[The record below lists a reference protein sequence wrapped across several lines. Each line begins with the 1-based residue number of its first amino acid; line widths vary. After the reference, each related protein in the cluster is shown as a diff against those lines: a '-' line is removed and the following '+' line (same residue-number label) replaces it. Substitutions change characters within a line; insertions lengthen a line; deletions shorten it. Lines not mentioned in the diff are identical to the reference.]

1 MQVLIRIHNIFAK
14 NHHKKYCI
22 MKTIV
27 LLLTSLMPFAL
38 FSQSKSSSVDIK
50 RPVPSNMAIS
60 PESHENVLTENTLN
74 LEVHL
79 IAENKSSSDQQ
90 YSIRMSGLRSRSD
103 RRLLL
108 VEAQPILL
116 TLSNGKVLEFN
127 TVGAG
132 IKEVND
138 SRSASHGI
146 DDDLVFMVSREQIN
160 EIIQGRIVNVRFA
173 LNGTS
178 MINYQVENNR
188 FSEALSQQLE
198 VLDGNEN
205 PMRGD
210 IDRYIVPLQIVTPER

>member
-1 MQVLIRIHNIFAK
+1 
-14 NHHKKYCI
+14 

-27 LLLTSLMPFAL
+27 LLLTALMPFAL
-38 FSQSKSSSVDIK
+38 FSQSKSSNADIK
-50 RPVPSNMAIS
+50 RPMPSNSVIAPAS
-60 PESHENVLTENTLN
+60 QKNVLSGNTLN
-74 LEVHL
+74 LEIHL
-79 IAENKSSSDQQ
+79 INKSKSNDQL
-90 YSIRMSGLRSRSD
+90 YAIRLSGLRSKSD

-138 SRSASHGI
+138 SQSASHGI

-188 FSEALSQQLE
+188 FSESLSQQLD
-198 VLDGNEN
+198 VLDGNKN
-205 PMRGD
+205 PMSGD
-210 IDRYIVPLQIVTPER
+210 IDRYIVPLQIVSTER

>member
-1 MQVLIRIHNIFAK
+1 
-14 NHHKKYCI
+14 

-27 LLLTSLMPFAL
+27 LLLTALMPFAL
-38 FSQSKSSSVDIK
+38 FSQSKSSNMVIK
-50 RPVPSNMAIS
+50 KSRHSKMVVS
-60 PESHENVLTENTLN
+60 PKSQKNVLTENTLN

-79 IAENKSSSDQQ
+79 IDKSKRDDPL
-90 YSIRMSGLRSRSD
+90 YAIRLSGLRSKSD

-205 PMRGD
+205 PIRGD
-210 IDRYIVPLQIVTPER
+210 IDRYLVPLQIVTPGR

>member
-1 MQVLIRIHNIFAK
+1 
-14 NHHKKYCI
+14 
-22 MKTIV
+22 
-27 LLLTSLMPFAL
+27 MPFAL
-38 FSQSKSSSVDIK
+38 FSQGKSSKVDIK
-50 RPVPSNMAIS
+50 KPKSSNIGIA
-60 PESHENVLTENTLN
+60 PASHENVLTEKTLN

-79 IAENKSSSDQQ
+79 IDKNKGNDQL
-90 YSIRMSGLRSRSD
+90 YSVRLSGLRSKSD

-138 SRSASHGI
+138 SHSGSHGI

-173 LNGTS
+173 LNGTKLV
-178 MINYQVENNR
+178 NYQVENNR
-188 FSEALSQQLE
+188 FSEALSEQLE

-205 PMRGD
+205 PMSGD
-210 IDRYIVPLQIVTPER
+210 IDRYLVPLQIVTPER

>member
-1 MQVLIRIHNIFAK
+1 
-14 NHHKKYCI
+14 

-27 LLLTSLMPFAL
+27 LLLVSLMPFAM
-38 FSQSKSSSVDIK
+38 FSQGRSNSVDIK
-50 RPVPSNMAIS
+50 KTMPSNIVIS
-60 PESHENVLTENTLN
+60 PESSENAFTANTLN

-79 IAENKSSSDQQ
+79 IDKSNSKDQL
-90 YSIRMSGLRSRSD
+90 YSIRLSGVRSKSD
-103 RRLLL
+103 RRLFL
-108 VEAQPILL
+108 VAAQPVLL

-132 IKEVND
+132 FKEVNN
-138 SRSASHGI
+138 SESHGI

-160 EIIQGRIVNVRFA
+160 EIIQGGIVKVRFA

-178 MINYQVENNR
+178 MIDYKVENNR

-205 PMRGD
+205 PLHGD
-210 IDRYIVPLQIVTPER
+210 IDRYLVPLQIVAAEE

>member
-1 MQVLIRIHNIFAK
+1 
-14 NHHKKYCI
+14 

-27 LLLTSLMPFAL
+27 FLLTSLMPFAL
-38 FSQSKSSSVDIK
+38 FSQSKSSNADIK
-50 RPVPSNMAIS
+50 RPMTSNIAIS
-60 PESHENVLTENTLN
+60 PESIENVLTENTLN

-79 IAENKSSSDQQ
+79 IDKSQGDDQL
-90 YSIRMSGLRSRSD
+90 YSIRLSGLRAKSD

-108 VEAQPILL
+108 VEPQPILL

-132 IKEVND
+132 IKEVSN
-138 SRSASHGI
+138 SGSHGI
-146 DDDLVFMVSREQIN
+146 DDDLTFMVSREQIN

-173 LNGTS
+173 LNGTR
-178 MINYQVENNR
+178 MVNYKVENNR
-188 FSEALSQQLE
+188 FSEALSEQLE